1 MCNNCIF
8 DYNYSFDSPTGEEG
22 RGILA
27 EVRKKID
34 KLQEPAAVKN
44 IKPLPK
50 PDDAPRKK
58 RGGKRIR
65 RMKEKHA
72 LTEVRKQSNRIVFG
86 QIEEDVYQTDLGF
99 GVGTLGRKENSGK
112 VRGPAVTSR
121 NQVTS

>member
-1 MCNNCIF
+1 MI
-8 DYNYSFDSPTGEEG
+8 SPSGEEG
-22 RGILA
+22 QVILV

-34 KLQEPAAVKN
+34 KLQEPAPVKN
-44 IKPLPK
+44 VKPLPK

-72 LTEVRKQSNRIVFG
+72 LTEVRKQSNRIIFG

-99 GVGTLGRKENSGK
+99 GVGTLGRKENSGRI
-112 VRGPAVTSR
+112 RGPVATSR
-121 NQVTS
+121 NQVTTD